1 VTWTV
6 ENEANY
12 THFAVQRSTDG
23 GKTFVAL
30 DTLLSS
36 SIGSYSYLDRAPE
49 PGADSYRLML
59 TDLNGLI
66 TYSNVVTIMYAN
78 TTNALTLNNMIV
90 YPNPTTGPMNL
101 AINVSTSEG
110 SLPSP
115 SYHIQITN
123 NLGVVVKSV
132 TSSQPVWQTDMSALL
147 PGTYF
152 ITVMNAG
159 NNSMVGKSAFVK
171 L

>member
-1 VTWTV
+1 
-6 ENEANY
+6 
-12 THFAVQRSTDG
+12 
-23 GKTFVAL
+23 
-30 DTLLSS
+30 
-36 SIGSYSYLDRAPE
+36 
-49 PGADSYRLML
+49 
-59 TDLNGLI
+59 
-66 TYSNVVTIMYAN
+66 
-78 TTNALTLNNMIV
+78 
-90 YPNPTTGPMNL
+90 
-101 AINVSTSEG
+101 
-110 SLPSP
+110 LPSP